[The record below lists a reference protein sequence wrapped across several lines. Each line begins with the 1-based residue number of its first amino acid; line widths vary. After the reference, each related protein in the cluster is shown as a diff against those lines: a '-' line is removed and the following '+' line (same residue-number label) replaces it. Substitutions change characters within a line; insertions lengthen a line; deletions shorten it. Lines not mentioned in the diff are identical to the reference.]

1 MKFLKKVSWKPL
13 REEVGL
19 KTVLDAFLGG
29 FVYATL
35 IFFPVFVILVELMVV
50 YMYKRYTYVV
60 LIIVALMFHQMLIH
74 YFAKRALY
82 LKKEDL
88 KADIRPMFV
97 MSETLINVIYLI
109 GGLLFIF
116 VFMPQLWV

>member
-13 REEVGL
+13 CKEIGL
-19 KTVLDAFLGG
+19 KSVLDAFLGG

-35 IFFPVFVILVELMVV
+35 IFFPIFAILVELMVV

-60 LIIVALMFHQMLIH
+60 LIIVALMFHQMLMH
-74 YFAKRALY
+74 HFAKRALY
-82 LKKEDL
+82 LKKKDL
-88 KADIRPMFV
+88 SSDLRPMFV
-97 MSETLINVIYLI
+97 MSQTLINIIYLI